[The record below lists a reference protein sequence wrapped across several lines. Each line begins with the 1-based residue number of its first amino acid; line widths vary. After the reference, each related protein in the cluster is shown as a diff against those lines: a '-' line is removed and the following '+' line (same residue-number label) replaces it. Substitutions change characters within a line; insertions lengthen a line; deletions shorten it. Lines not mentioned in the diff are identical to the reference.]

1 MAKTTIRP
9 ATHDDLGPLMD
20 IAAAMHAESPR
31 FSRLRFSTPKVM
43 QLFLML
49 IESPDCLL
57 LVADRDGAVIGGMAG
72 MVTPHWFS
80 DDLVSNDYG
89 VFLLPDH
96 RGGMTAARLV
106 RGYIDWAKAR
116 GAKMIQLGI
125 STGVQTE
132 ETVALYQALGLKQF
146 SVGFEG

>member
-1 MAKTTIRP
+1 MTMPTIR
-9 ATHDDLGPLMD
+9 AASHIDVAR
-20 IAAAMHAESPR
+20 IAEIGAVLHAESPR
-31 FSRLRFSTPKVM
+31 FSRLNLSTPKLM

-49 IESPDCLL
+49 IESPDGLL
-57 LVADRDGAVIGGMAG
+57 LVADRAGAVVGGMAG
-72 MVTPHWFS
+72 VVTPHWFS

-89 VFLLPDH
+89 VFLLPDQ

-106 RGYIDWAKAR
+106 RGYIEWAKAK

-132 ETVALYQALGLKQF
+132 ETVSLYRALGLKQF

>member
-1 MAKTTIRP
+1 MGKTTIRA

-31 FSRLRFSTPKVM
+31 FSRLRLSTPKVM
-43 QLFLML
+43 QLFLTL
-49 IESPDCLL
+49 IESPACLL
-57 LVADRDGAVIGGMAG
+57 LVAERGGAVVGCIGGFVG
-72 MVTPHWFS
+72 EHWFS
-80 DDLVSNDYG
+80 DETVAQDYG
-89 VFLLPDH
+89 VFLLPSH

-106 RGYIDWAKAR
+106 RGYIDWAKAK